1 MFAIGIF
8 GNFANPVGVAS
19 IVVAMTAV
27 VVGVVV
33 IVDAATVA
41 VAVEV
46 VIIFLVADVATV
58 IVAVEVATVVVLWRL
73 MFHLHGAT
81 TQNDLYTHHLI
92 FLFSLFIYLFI
103 FYFIFLN
110 NISYLI
116 THTMC

>member
-33 IVDAATVA
+33 IVDLATVV
-41 VAVEV
+41 VAVDV

-58 IVAVEVATVVVLWRL
+58 VVAVDVVIIFLVADVATVVVLWRL

-81 TQNDLYTHHLI
+81 TQNDLYTHHLM
-92 FLFSLFIYLFI
+92 FLFSLFIYLF
-103 FYFIFLN
+103 FILFF
-110 NISYLI
+110 
-116 THTMC
+116 

>member
-33 IVDAATVA
+33 IVDAATVVAA
-41 VAVEV
+41 VDV
-46 VIIFLVADVATV
+46 VIIFLVAD
-58 IVAVEVATVVVLWRL
+58 VATVVVLWRL

-81 TQNDLYTHHLI
+81 TQNDLYTHHLM
-92 FLFSLFIYLFI
+92 FLFSLFIYLF
-103 FYFIFLN
+103 FILFF
-110 NISYLI
+110 
-116 THTMC
+116 

>member
-33 IVDAATVA
+33 IVDVATVV
-41 VAVEV
+41 VAVDV
-46 VIIFLVADVATV
+46 VIIFLVVDVATV
-58 IVAVEVATVVVLWRL
+58 EVLLRL

-81 TQNDLYTHHLI
+81 TQNDLYTHFLI
-92 FLFSLFIYLFI
+92 FLFSLFIYLF
-103 FYFIFLN
+103 FILFF
-110 NISYLI
+110 
-116 THTMC
+116 